1 MKLGISSAL
10 EHTDPH
16 DWALKHKRMGLECV
30 NFPVD
35 HTAGEEVFMA
45 YKEAADEAGLMIA
58 EVGVWRNTLAHDPE
72 ERERWIRYAIGQLE
86 MADRIGARCCVNVV
100 GTPYGPRWDG
110 GYRGNYSP
118 ELWKMAVDMIR
129 RIIDSVRP
137 KHTKYSIESMPWMIP
152 SSPDEYLR
160 LKVKVL
166 EQAEEYG
173 GHDGR
178 FQGVPEADL
187 GGGDIHVVNMITSP
201 ERYFFNDL
209 FIEECFEKLDGRICS
224 CHLKDVLLKQE
235 YTFQLE
241 ECACGQGTLDIGR
254 YANLA
259 SAQDPDMP
267 MIIEHL
273 DTDSEYRDSVMYVRN
288 RLLQLG
294 DGGVPDGA

>member
-58 EVGVWRNTLAHDPE
+58 EVGVWRNTLAYDPE

-152 SSPDEYLR
+152 DSPDQYLR
-160 LKVKVL
+160 LIEDVDRDEFGAHL
-166 EQAEEYG
+166 
-173 GHDGR
+173 D
-178 FQGVPEADL
+178 
-187 GGGDIHVVNMITSP
+187 VVNMITSP

-254 YANLA
+254 YADLA

-273 DTDSEYRDSVMYVRN
+273 DTDSEYRDSVMYIRN